1 MDLYAEYL
9 LVLQISASFQ
19 PLLDHPVPSCPLTD
33 DMWYRR
39 QNDHA
44 AAFRRTVLRALDL
57 IHVLPADRTDL
68 FQSIDHAV
76 HRSHTDLLVSLRGLI
91 EDLLA
96 AGTVIF
102 QNDIDQPKP
111 LFRYTASIF
120 FQFLNDLFFLLTL
133 SPDIFQSIPVLFPA
147 GVRKC

>member
-1 MDLYAEYL
+1 MICGII
-9 LVLQISASFQ
+9 V
-19 PLLDHPVPSCPLTD
+19 
-33 DMWYRR
+33 

-120 FQFLNDLFFLLTL
+120 FQFLNDLFFFTHGCLLTFFN
-133 SPDIFQSIPVLFPA
+133 PYLFCFPPE
-147 GVRKC
+147 VRKC